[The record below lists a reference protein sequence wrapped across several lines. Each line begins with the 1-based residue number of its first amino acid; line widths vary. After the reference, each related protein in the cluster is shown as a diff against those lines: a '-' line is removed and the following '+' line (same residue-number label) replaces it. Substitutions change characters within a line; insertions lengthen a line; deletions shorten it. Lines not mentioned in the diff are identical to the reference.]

1 VKFHFIAAH
10 RAEVRLRSLCR
21 VLGISRSGYYAWC
34 RRPGP
39 RREER
44 NDALL
49 VHIRAAYQRGRQAYG
64 APRVHQELRHQ
75 GIPCGRHRVARLM
88 PREGIV
94 ACTERHFRWTATTRT
109 ELPAA
114 PDRLQRAFW
123 APAPNC
129 RWVSDITS
137 VRTGQ
142 GWLHL
147 AIVLDLFSRRIVGWA
162 MHRTLSQELVGE
174 ALAMALA
181 ERRPAPGLLLHSD
194 RGGQYL
200 SASVQDLLDAH
211 GLVASASRPGA
222 CLDNA
227 VAESFFHSLKTE
239 CVYHHR
245 YPTREAARLTIF
257 DYIAA
262 FYNRVRRHSSIGYHT
277 PEEYEAQ
284 YAVA

>member
-1 VKFHFIAAH
+1 MKFHFIAAH
-10 RAEVRLRSLCR
+10 RQEFRLRSLCR
-21 VLGISRSGYYAWC
+21 VLGVSRSGYYAWC
-34 RRPGP
+34 GRPAP
-39 RREER
+39 RRAER

-64 APRVHQELRHQ
+64 SPRVHQELLHQ

-88 PREGIV
+88 RQESLV
-94 ACTERHFRWTATTRT
+94 ACTERHFRWTATPRA
-109 ELPAA
+109 EVPAA
-114 PDRLQRAFW
+114 PDRLQRCFW

-162 MHRTLSQELVGE
+162 MHATLSQELVRE

-181 ERRPAPGLLLHSD
+181 ERRPPPGLLFHSD

-200 SASVQDLLDAH
+200 SATVQELLDAH
-211 GLVASASRPGA
+211 GSIASTSRPGA
-222 CLDNA
+222 CLDN
-227 VAESFFHSLKTE
+227 E
-239 CVYHHR
+239 
-245 YPTREAARLTIF
+245 
-257 DYIAA
+257 
-262 FYNRVRRHSSIGYHT
+262 IGRAH
-277 PEEYEAQ
+277 
-284 YAVA
+284 V